1 VSDGL
6 NLFNQVTYQYRFY
19 SDVTSVTYYAASTA
33 VGAANYR
40 LGVYDFMAVDTT
52 LPESL
57 YQEGFIQLPLMASS
71 LVIYHS
77 LNISS
82 TLVRTIFPGAAV
94 LRNWRAV
101 PLFLIG
107 SDLN

>member
-1 VSDGL
+1 
-6 NLFNQVTYQYRFY
+6 
-19 SDVTSVTYYAASTA
+19 VTSVTYYAASTA

-52 LPESL
+52 LPDPL
-57 YQEGFIQLPLMASS
+57 YKEGFIQLPLMASA

-82 TLVRTIFPGAAV
+82 TLVR
-94 LRNWRAV
+94 
-101 PLFLIG
+101 
-107 SDLN
+107 SDVGLLCCGEGNCGERLGWCN